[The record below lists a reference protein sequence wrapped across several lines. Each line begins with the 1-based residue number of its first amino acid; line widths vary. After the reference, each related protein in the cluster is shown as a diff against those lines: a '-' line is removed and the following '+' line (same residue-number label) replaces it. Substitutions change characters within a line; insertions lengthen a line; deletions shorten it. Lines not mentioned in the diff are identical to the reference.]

1 METKKTPQAD
11 LENKRAIFLQTGF
24 VIVLALLLLAFEW
37 TSSEGKITSL
47 GEIGDLALEEE
58 QIPITRQEEVPP
70 PPPPPPPQVT
80 EVINI
85 VEDDVEIEDEIEIE
99 DTEADQ
105 EMQVEIMDV
114 EKEEEE
120 ATVFTIV
127 EDMPI
132 FMPEKCKTKEEGELE
147 LRKYIATSVK
157 YPEIARENG
166 IQGRVYISFIVN
178 TKGKVTNVKIARG
191 IDPALDKEAIR
202 VIEGLPDF
210 SPGKQRG
217 KAVKV
222 SYTVPINFKLG

>member
-11 LENKRAIFLQTGF
+11 LEKKRAIFLQTGF

-37 TSSEGKITSL
+37 TSSEGKTNSL
-47 GEIGDLALEEE
+47 GELGNDALEEE

-85 VEDDVEIEDEIEIE
+85 VEDDVEIEDEIDIE

-114 EKEEEE
+114 EEEEEE

-132 FMPEKCKTKEEGELE
+132 FMPSKCKTKEEGELE
-147 LRKYIATSVK
+147 LRKYIATSIK

-166 IQGRVYISFIVN
+166 IQGRVYISFIVS